1 MDKLKQIWTSPAA
14 LSSDLGL
21 PYTTV
26 HSWFVRESIPA
37 SRDLDLI
44 DAARKRGHR
53 LTLEDLAQAR
63 CRRVAAA

>member
-1 MDKLKQIWTSPAA
+1 MDKLKQIWTTPAA

-37 SRDLDLI
+37 TRDLDLI
-44 DAARKRGHR
+44 DAAKRRGHQ
-53 LTLEDLAQAR
+53 LTLEDLAHAR
-63 CRRVAAA
+63 RAKATAA